1 MARVRTVSVRVTAEV
16 SDLEKKLQ
24 SVQKS
29 LKNTGKKLGKGIA
42 TAAKFGVALGAGVLA
57 AGGAVFA
64 LGVKLGNTA
73 DELLDLN
80 SITGMSTSQIQKWK
94 KAAEVAGVST
104 EAMTNASTK
113 LTKALDTMSVEGHKG
128 QEALEAMGLS
138 LSDIENMS
146 ADERM
151 NVLTEALAGVDDK
164 TERATLG
171 ADLFGGTW
179 KEIAPIVDLGT
190 EAMNKAKDSANIIS
204 EEDLVKANEFRI
216 KVADMKEQLS
226 FFVTEIAIAVMPTLQ
241 IMMDWVQ
248 DNMPKIKEIM
258 KTVFTV
264 IKTVI
269 TTYWTFIKDNLIP
282 IWVSMYDWIKDK
294 MPTIKETTT
303 TTFDKI
309 KEVAN
314 TVWTFFKNNVL
325 PIFVS
330 LYEWIKDNMPTI
342 KETITTVFEKIE
354 EVANMVWTFFKD
366 NILPILEDLYDHIQS
381 KMPQI
386 KEIVETAFNAIK
398 DVADIVWDIF
408 ENFLLPILEALWE
421 FIEPKFPLIGTIIET
436 AFDIVIGVVEGVIEV
451 FETVTSTIETAV
463 DWLTSWND
471 KDVKDKN
478 VNMNTNY
485 TSSGGGR
492 MGGIP
497 RGVRGFATGTNF
509 VKNDGLAM
517 LHQGEAVVPKKY
529 NPANGGG
536 STLNHTGT
544 IRVEG
549 VNDRG
554 QLVGVTEI
562 IARDILTN
570 QDRFAQTPSSRRVFR

>member
-1 MARVRTVSVRVTAEV
+1 MEIFKLFGSILVD
-16 SDLEKKLQ
+16 SDKAD
-24 SVQKS
+24 KS
-29 LKNTGKKLGKGIA
+29 ISKTGDKADGMGKKLGAGIK
-42 TAAKFGVALGAGVLA
+42 TAAKWGKSIGAAAIVAGV
-57 AGGAVFA
+57 GMFA

-80 SITGMSTSQIQKWK
+80 SITGMSTDNIQKWR
-94 KAAEVAGVST
+94 KAAEVAGVAT
-104 EAMTNASTK
+104 DAMTNASTK
-113 LTKALDTMSVEGHKG
+113 FTKALDTMSVEGHKG

-241 IMMDWVQ
+241 IMMDWVMEH
-248 DNMPKIKEIM
+248 MPQIKETM

-264 IKTVI
+264 IKEVI
-269 TTYWTFIKDNLIP
+269 TTVWTFINEKLIP
-282 IWVSMYDWIKDK
+282 LFVFLYEWVQDK
-294 MPTIKETTT
+294 MPKIQSTTT

-309 KEVAN
+309 REVADK
-314 TVWTFFKNNVL
+314 VWSFFKN
-325 PIFVS
+325 
-330 LYEWIKDNMPTI
+330 
-342 KETITTVFEKIE
+342 
-354 EVANMVWTFFKD
+354 
-366 NILPILEDLYDHIQS
+366 NILPILASLYDYIQS

-386 KEIVETAFNAIK
+386 KNIVETAFNAIK
-398 DVADIVWDIF
+398 DVVNIVWNIF
-408 ENFLLPILEALWE
+408 ENLLLPILKLLWK
-421 FIEPKFPLIGTIIET
+421 FIEPTFPLIGTIIKT
-436 AFDIVIGVVEGVIEV
+436 AFDIVIKVVEGVISV
-451 FETVTSTIETAV
+451 FETVTSVISTAV
-463 DWLTSWND
+463 GWLTDWND

-478 VNMNTNY
+478 TTVHTNY

-497 RGVRGFATGTNF
+497 RYASGTDF
-509 VKNDGLAM
+509 
-517 LHQGEAVVPKKY
+517 HP
-529 NPANGGG
+529 GGMAIVG
-536 STLNHTGT
+536 KSLPTLNRAKSVKSKLLLWISNTKYGIINT
-544 IRVEG
+544 W
-549 VNDRG
+549 DR
-554 QLVGVTEI
+554 VGVINLVDKELQTLLP
-562 IARDILTN
+562 IL
-570 QDRFAQTPSSRRVFR
+570 F